1 MFVLHYLLAST
12 FGVVVVISLYLQF
25 YSGPVGPNIN
35 IPAKPNPRPHLSIT
49 KGSKTF
55 NIVIFSDLHYG
66 EDEATFGPEQD
77 RKSTKVIGK
86 ILDFEEPDFVV
97 ISKPSQRVLSA
108 RVPQTPRGDVNC
120 AHRW

>member
-1 MFVLHYLLAST
+1 MFLLHHAVVAIL
-12 FGVVVVISLYLQF
+12 GVVIVISLYQQF
-25 YSGPVGPNIN
+25 YSGSIDYR
-35 IPAKPNPRPHLSIT
+35 IDLSAKLKPRPRLSLS
-49 KGSKTF
+49 KGKNSF

-97 ISKPSQRVLSA
+97 ISKPLQQGLLHTCFSCSQRKCFDSLL
-108 RVPQTPRGDVNC
+108 
-120 AHRW
+120 